1 MYSQWLFLLPVLA
14 LIQGCEADRS
24 EEVATLQKQV
34 AALTRQVEETREEIT
49 TLQETQQQTRRSVSA
64 LEEELNHVKQREL
77 PPPTRATEPKVEPA
91 EPQGP
96 ASHSTG
102 KVACAEVWKLLG
114 QGKDET
120 TAARILDTTVEV
132 VRACEQGVGRGG
144 RGR

>member
-1 MYSQWLFLLPVLA
+1 MQARWLFVFPMFAV
-14 LIQGCEADRS
+14 IQGCEADKS

-34 AALTRQVEETREEIT
+34 VALTRQVEETQKEIT
-49 TLQETQQQTRRSVSA
+49 TLQETQQQTRRSVSM
-64 LEEELNHVKQREL
+64 LEEELNHLKQREL
-77 PPPTRATEPKVEPA
+77 PSPKGATESTIEPA

-96 ASHSTG
+96 ASRSTA

-132 VRACEQGVGRGG
+132 VRTCEQGVGRGG